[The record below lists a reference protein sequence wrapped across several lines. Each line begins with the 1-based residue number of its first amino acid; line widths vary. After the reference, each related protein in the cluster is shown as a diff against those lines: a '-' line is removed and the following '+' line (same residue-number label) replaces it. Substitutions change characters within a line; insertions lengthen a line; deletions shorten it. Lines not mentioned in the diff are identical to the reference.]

1 MRAALF
7 PLLVIASVLF
17 VVLNLSAG
25 LIWVERRLL
34 ALWQDRYGPNRWAR
48 LARTDCRRLDQ
59 ALPKGRLDSAL
70 RRQPVFV
77 LAPAIVVA
85 TALLSFAVVPFAPGF
100 VIADLN
106 IGILFLLA
114 MSSLGVYSVVLA
126 GWSSNNKYALL
137 GGIRAAA
144 QMMSYEVFM
153 GLSLLGAVALAG
165 SFRIT
170 DIVEAQRRLWFVV
183 PQFLG
188 FVLFLIAG
196 VAETRRL
203 PFDLA
208 EAESELVAGFHSEY
222 SGMKFGMFFVGEYIG
237 VILVSAAISLLF
249 FGGWLGPIFPPAIW
263 FAAKTMFFICF
274 FILLRAALPRP
285 RFDQLMSVGLESDVA
300 ARTRKSSGDRCR
312 CVVAEVKGGFRAQSC
327 ALVVGGFRHT
337 FAKRVTVQYP
347 EQKAYLSPRY
357 RGRIVLTRDPDGGE
371 RCVACNLCAVAC
383 PVACISL
390 QATEDEH
397 GRRYPEILP
406 LISLDAFFAATA
418 KRLALLTPFS

>member
-1 MRAALF
+1 MSANLF
-7 PLLVIASVLF
+7 PLLVIGVVLF

-34 ALWQDRYGPNRWAR
+34 ALWQDRYGPNRVGPLGLGQIVA
-48 LARTDCRRLDQ
+48 
-59 ALPKGRLDSAL
+59 DSIKLFTKEDWIPPFADKV
-70 RRQPVFV
+70 VFV

-85 TALLSFAVVPFAPGF
+85 TALISFAVVPFAPGF

-153 GLSLLGAVALAG
+153 GLALLGTVMLAG
-165 SFRIT
+165 SFRLT
-170 DIVEAQRRLWFVV
+170 DIVEAQRGMWFVI

-208 EAESELVAGFHSEY
+208 EAESELIAGFHSEY

-249 FGGWLGPIFPPAIW
+249 FGGWLGPVLPPALW
-263 FAAKTMFFICF
+263 FATKTMFFICF

-285 RFDQLMSVGLESDVA
+285 RFDQLMSWGWKVMLPL
-300 ARTRKSSGDRCR
+300 
-312 CVVAEVKGGFRAQSC
+312 
-327 ALVVGGFRHT
+327 ALVNLL
-337 FAKRVTVQYP
+337 VTGAV
-347 EQKAYLSPRY
+347 
-357 RGRIVLTRDPDGGE
+357 VL
-371 RCVACNLCAVAC
+371 
-383 PVACISL
+383 I
-390 QATEDEH
+390 
-397 GRRYPEILP
+397 RR
-406 LISLDAFFAATA
+406 
-418 KRLALLTPFS
+418 